1 MIEGYWTTTGLQ
13 RLLFDESSSFLGHG
27 ASRKWCETK
36 PFYVNVTVIRY
47 CDFTRRDGERYMPT
61 LSKLAQIRKSSVLG
75 QYKKQVEFYRN
86 MSEKM
91 VMEKLEETFPYLR
104 NKR

>member
-1 MIEGYWTTTGLQ
+1 MEQVG
-13 RLLFDESSSFLGHG
+13 SG
-27 ASRKWCETK
+27 ARQKRKDAK
-36 PFYVNVTVIRY
+36 PFYVNITVIRNW
-47 CDFTRRDGERYMPT
+47 DFRWRDGERYMPT
-61 LSKLAQIRKSSVLG
+61 QSEVAQIRKSSVLG

-91 VMEKLEETFPYLR
+91 VMEKLEGTFPYLR

>member
-1 MIEGYWTTTGLQ
+1 MEQVG
-13 RLLFDESSSFLGHG
+13 RG
-27 ASRKWCETK
+27 ARQKRKDAK
-36 PFYVNVTVIRY
+36 PFYVNITVIRN
-47 CDFTRRDGERYMPT
+47 CDFTWKDGERCMPT
-61 LSKLAQIRKSSVLG
+61 QSEVAQIRKSSVLG

>member
-1 MIEGYWTTTGLQ
+1 MSLRHFQGMEQVG
-13 RLLFDESSSFLGHG
+13 SG
-27 ASRKWCETK
+27 ARQKRRDAK
-36 PFYVNVTVIRY
+36 PFYVNVTVIRN
-47 CDFTRRDGERYMPT
+47 CDFTWKDGERCMPT
-61 LSKLAQIRKSSVLG
+61 QSEVAQIRKSSVLG

-104 NKR
+104 SKR

>member
-1 MIEGYWTTTGLQ
+1 MEQVG
-13 RLLFDESSSFLGHG
+13 SG
-27 ASRKWCETK
+27 ARQKRKDAN
-36 PFYVNVTVIRY
+36 PFYVNITVIRN
-47 CDFTRRDGERYMPT
+47 CNFTWKDDERCMPT
-61 LSKLAQIRKSSVLG
+61 QSEVAQIRKFSVPG

-91 VMEKLEETFPYLR
+91 VKEKLEETFPYLR

>member
-1 MIEGYWTTTGLQ
+1 MEQVG
-13 RLLFDESSSFLGHG
+13 SG
-27 ASRKWCETK
+27 ARQKRKDAN
-36 PFYVNVTVIRY
+36 PFYVNITVIRN
-47 CDFTRRDGERYMPT
+47 CNFTWKDDKRCMPT
-61 LSKLAQIRKSSVLG
+61 QSEVAQIRKSSVLG

>member
-1 MIEGYWTTTGLQ
+1 MEQVG
-13 RLLFDESSSFLGHG
+13 SG
-27 ASRKWCETK
+27 ARKK
-36 PFYVNVTVIRY
+36 RKDANPFYVNITVIRN
-47 CDFTRRDGERYMPT
+47 CNFTWKDDERCMPT
-61 LSKLAQIRKSSVLG
+61 QSEVAQIRKSSVPG

-91 VMEKLEETFPYLR
+91 VKEKLEETFPYLR

>member
-1 MIEGYWTTTGLQ
+1 MEQVG
-13 RLLFDESSSFLGHG
+13 SG
-27 ASRKWCETK
+27 ARQKRKDAN
-36 PFYVNVTVIRY
+36 PFYVNITVIRN
-47 CDFTRRDGERYMPT
+47 CNFTWKDDERCMPT
-61 LSKLAQIRKSSVLG
+61 QSEVAQIRKSSVPG

-91 VMEKLEETFPYLR
+91 VMEKLEETFSYLR

>member
-1 MIEGYWTTTGLQ
+1 MEQVGSG
-13 RLLFDESSSFLGHG
+13 
-27 ASRKWCETK
+27 SRHKREDAK
-36 PFYVNVTVIRY
+36 PFYRNVTVIRN
-47 CDFTRRDGERYMPT
+47 CDFLWNDGQRYMPT
-61 LSKLAQIRKSSVLG
+61 QSKLAQIRKSSVLG

-91 VMEKLEETFPYLR
+91 VKEKLEETFPYLR